1 MGWIELCLNL
11 KIIIYLIKY
20 SNLRNSKLKKV
31 YCFLLLKFQEK
42 IVNKSKKY
50 LTKRF
55 LPVWEGNQQF
65 MEKCQNERYKTLEK
79 CQNLSSKFLE
89 KCQSK
94 VLKALQKCRK
104 RGIMTM
110 ENAQNRSG
118 GLNHAEKKN

>member
-31 YCFLLLKFQEK
+31 YCFCCSNFKK
-42 IVNKSKKY
+42 KSSINQKKY

-79 CQNLSSKFLE
+79 CQNLSSKVLE

-94 VLKALQKCRK
+94 VIKALQKCRK